1 MKAYQKELERLM
13 FLFDRSF
20 INSQNELILVP
31 KLNLYFRLEDV
42 NTINDLKAKLIAWVS
57 RSACNLNYYFQEWR
71 NKKYEKDIRYKMNE
85 FLGVE
90 FNNIQYMFIY
100 QIFGNMVNKEKLYEW
115 LGNNLDFNKLDLEE
129 YNKTYNLLVNE
140 RGFKVE

>member
-31 KLNLYFRLEDV
+31 KFNLYFRLEDV
-42 NTINDLKAKLIAWVS
+42 NTINDLKAKLIAWAS
-57 RSACNLNYYFQEWR
+57 KSACNFNYYFQEWR
-71 NKKYEKDIRYKMNE
+71 NKKYEKEIRYKMNE

-100 QIFGNMVNKEKLYEW
+100 QIFGNMVDKEKLYEW